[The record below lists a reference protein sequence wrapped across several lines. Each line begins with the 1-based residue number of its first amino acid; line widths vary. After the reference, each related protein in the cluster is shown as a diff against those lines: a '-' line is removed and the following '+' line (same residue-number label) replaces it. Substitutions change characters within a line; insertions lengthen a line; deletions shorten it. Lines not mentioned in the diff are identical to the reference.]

1 MRSPSVGSLKT
12 TRGEKG
18 KRSDVLVVGSSFRQ
32 FLTVRVS
39 QVKLVARI
47 ERFFPEQ
54 QISAYPP

>member
-1 MRSPSVGSLKT
+1 MRSPSIASLKT

-18 KRSDVLVVGSSFRQ
+18 KRSDALVVCSSFRQ

-47 ERFFPEQ
+47 ERF
-54 QISAYPP
+54 SRAADKR